1 VRRSGVFTI
10 VLSLSLALLG
20 LAPRVLAQPAA
31 EGISPEGP
39 GEEEPDPTRLD
50 VERLPPEA
58 IEVTRDLYSHGF
70 FLDAGIGGRGF
81 IHGAGDVARG
91 GPYMQVGFGYEILRW
106 LWVRLGLEGSMHETD
121 APAPP
126 ARAVFEVLGTF
137 AALRFQI
144 DCSPRAALF
153 LGGEFGLVFV
163 TDDVLRSYGVQ
174 GADEV
179 GITYGGELGFDW
191 HFRNRH
197 QSMGL
202 LAGTRAYPSLRG
214 FDGSIPIGVHGTAYL
229 RYVFG
234 E

>member
-1 VRRSGVFTI
+1 VRRTAVFTLASSI
-10 VLSLSLALLG
+10 ALLG
-20 LAPRVLAQPAA
+20 LVSGARAQPAA
-31 EGISPEGP
+31 EGVSPEGP
-39 GEEEPDPTRLD
+39 GMEAPDPTRLD
-50 VERLPPEA
+50 VARLPPEA
-58 IEVTRDLYSHGF
+58 IEITRDLYSHGF

-81 IHGAGDVARG
+81 IGGAGDVARG
-91 GPYMQVGFGYEILRW
+91 GPYLQIGLGYEILRW
-106 LWVRLGLEGSMHETD
+106 LWVRLGVEASMHPTD

-144 DCSPRAALF
+144 DVSARAALF
-153 LGGEFGLVFV
+153 LGGEFGLVFT
-163 TDDVLRSYGVQ
+163 TDDVLQSYGVRH
-174 GADEV
+174 ADEV

-202 LAGTRAYPSLRG
+202 LAGARGYPSLRG
-214 FDGSIPIGVHGTAYL
+214 YDGSVPVGVHGTAYL

-234 E
+234 D